1 MREEVLRHFLV
12 MTAFAFIASVVF
24 GTVAKD
30 TGQDRFIYGLKV
42 FAEFMIIGLALSWV
56 LYFLPL

>member
-1 MREEVLRHFLV
+1 MA
-12 MTAFAFIASVVF
+12 AFALLTAVVF

-30 TGQDRFIYGLKV
+30 NNRERLLYGAKV
-42 FAEFMIIGLALSWV
+42 FAEFIGIGLLLAWL

>member
-1 MREEVLRHFLV
+1 
-12 MTAFAFIASVVF
+12 MTTFAIITSIVF

-30 TGQDRFIYGLKV
+30 TSHERLIYGLKV
-42 FAEFMIIGLALSWV
+42 FAEFMVIGLALSWV